1 MMAFKGLTAGMVASM
16 GFGNKVLKVGVTYRE
31 KNSKTGRQGWH
42 CTENPFD
49 CLAYFPLGAGNRH
62 FRVEAGGSID
72 EDEHNRISCTEI
84 TLLEELTLRKLAG
97 YGMMYM
103 VQHPLR
109 QGWQQARH
117 RVRVQEN
124 AAEAAGADCI
134 AIARG
139 PRPEV
144 KGPEGAVLG
153 LILEPEP
160 GWIVAAKL
168 FTADGKQAGKWWTV
182 DGERNLI
189 EVDHEKEFG

>member
-1 MMAFKGLTAGMVASM
+1 MIAFKGLTADMVASM
-16 GFGNKVLKVGVTYRE
+16 GSGDKVLKVGVTYRE
-31 KNSKTGRQGWH
+31 ESSKTGRQGWH

-49 CLAYFPLGAGNRH
+49 CLAYFPLEGGNRH

-72 EDEHNRISCTEI
+72 EDEQNRISCTEI
-84 TLLEELTLRKLAG
+84 TLLEELTVRKLAG

-103 VQHPLR
+103 VQHPMR

-117 RVRVQEN
+117 CVRVQEN
-124 AAEAAGADCI
+124 TAEAAGPECI

-168 FTADGKQAGKWWTV
+168 FTADGQQAGKWWTI
-182 DGERNLI
+182 DEERNLI
-189 EVDHEKEFG
+189 EVDDEEEIG